1 MYLTRIWFLLFTKE
15 EKLSRFFPETQKIEN
30 TREPIPDKHFDATE
44 LTGIFLESGNTKIV
58 SNIF

>member
-30 TREPIPDKHFDATE
+30 TREPIPDKHIDATE
-44 LTGIFLESGNTKIV
+44 LTGIFLESGNTKNV